1 MVPELTLI
9 VVVFVAGVVM
19 GMAAGTI
26 IEQILSQKR
35 RDAWRSRNRWRWKE
49 RNGNGITSS
58 PWSPKPDPK
67 VPDAAD
73 QLRIVMGAT
82 FTILKPLLNK
92 KEARV
97 FKELDRIVISR
108 NPAWQ
113 VMAQVSLGE
122 ILRSKDTQAYSCYQ
136 LETGRPTTASRKAE
150 RQRLQRGHGHAT
162 MPAVRR
168 SHRGR
173 PRGAHMGESA
183 RGHGNGRAGSA
194 ATHVGQAAFPR
205 PQRLKA
211 ASS

>member
-9 VVVFVAGVVM
+9 VVVFVAGVVI

-26 IEQILSQKR
+26 IEQIRSQKR

-82 FTILKPLLNK
+82 FTIQPLLNK

-122 ILRSKDTQAYSCYQ
+122 ILRSKDTQAYSCINSKRVDLLLVDGNCQPRHAIEYQ
-136 LETGRPTTASRKAE
+136 GF
-150 RQRLQRGHGHAT
+150 GHYRHAAAARD
-162 MPAVRR
+162 AVKKEALR
-168 SHRGR
+168 
-173 PRGAHMGESA
+173 
-183 RGHGNGRAGSA
+183 RAGIGY
-194 ATHVGQAAFPR
+194 HEVVGGHTTPAELRQLVE
-205 PQRLKA
+205 RLVDK
-211 ASS
+211 SEGL